1 VFLIQ
6 MLLPVDG
13 QSATGGEEQ
22 AMRTRAELVE
32 RFGGMTAY
40 VQTPALGEW
49 TAAGGQRERDRVVM
63 IEVVAPQFDR
73 TWWRSYADTLADR
86 FRQDAIHVRA
96 LQVEMLDPDAV

>member
-1 VFLIQ
+1 

-13 QSATGGEEQ
+13 QAAKGGEER

-32 RFGGMTAY
+32 RFGGITAY
-40 VQTPALGEW
+40 LQTPALGEW
-49 TAAGGQRERDRVVM
+49 TASDGQRERERVVM
-63 IEVVAPQFDR
+63 IEVVARQFDR
-73 TWWRSYADTLADR
+73 AWWRSYADTLADR